1 MGGKRPDQYNIDPGE
16 AGSTDYKMRGE
27 GRSFSESIENE
38 QKREEKQT
46 EIEDRRRVMN
56 SNPTHA
62 APGMDAAQGRK
73 IERGTDEESS
83 RENSRESSREN
94 SREASRGS
102 SNDSSR
108 DRVDEASEESFPAS
122 DPPQQP

>member
-1 MGGKRPDQYNIDPGE
+1 MGGKRPDQHNIDPGE

-27 GRSFSESIENE
+27 GRSYSESLENE

-83 RENSRESSREN
+83 R
-94 SREASRGS
+94 
-102 SNDSSR
+102 